1 MRTKRTASVVLW
13 CWLVGLACLAGLPAG
28 CADETPQTPVRTA
41 NDAKPRRPLPK
52 LDEEKDKVPEPPAL
66 LEDDAAF
73 VADLRKMPEMR
84 AVMADPEKYRAE
96 ILLTEVRP
104 PKHKDGRPEMLRH
117 AFRVDREYFYPASAI
132 KLTAAVAGL
141 EALAERGRARGRT
154 YAPDCAMKIFDSTAG
169 TYEEKDITDY
179 VTGRLNIAHEL
190 KKMLVISDN
199 EAFNRMFAF
208 VGHREM
214 NTRMWKLGL
223 PTVRIRHR
231 LGNVKDLDD
240 PTITPEVIIVP
251 GDGGAEL
258 MTPERSSSL
267 MLFAVRDAGTKV
279 GRAHVEGNVQVPG
292 PMDFSEKNR
301 IGIRDLQRLLT
312 KIVLPEAEDALPQYD
327 DDGRALLLSLLS
339 MLPSQSRLTGFDT
352 SLDELQRLSYP
363 GVNRVVP
370 PSSKV
375 RLYGKSGRAY
385 GFSVENSFAFDPETK
400 RGFFLTAT
408 IYTNDGGIVGSDH
421 YEYGEI
427 ANPFFA
433 ALGEYG
439 ARRAFGRVR

>member
-1 MRTKRTASVVLW
+1 MRTNRSVRRPTSTLALFA
-13 CWLVGLACLAGLPAG
+13 CLACLAQVPG
-28 CADETPQTPVRTA
+28 CVDEPPQMPVRTA
-41 NDAKPRRPLPK
+41 NDAKPRRPPPK
-52 LDEEKDKVPEPPAL
+52 LDEAKDKVPEAPPL

-73 VADLRKMPEMR
+73 VADLRKMPELR
-84 AVMADPEKYRAE
+84 GVMADPEKYRAE

-104 PKHKDGRPEMLRH
+104 PRHRDGRPELIRH

-154 YAPDCAMKIFDSTAG
+154 YAPDCAMKIFDATAG
-169 TYEEKDITDY
+169 AYEEKDVTEL
-179 VTGRLNIAHEL
+179 VTGHLNIAHEL

-199 EAFNRMFAF
+199 EAFNRMYAF
-208 VGHREM
+208 IGHREM

-223 PTVRIRHR
+223 ASVRIRHR
-231 LGNVKDLDD
+231 LGNVKDIDD

-251 GDGGAEL
+251 GDGGADL
-258 MTPERSSSL
+258 MTPERASNL

-279 GRAHVEGNVQVPG
+279 GRGHFEGNVPMLG

-312 KIVLPEAEDALPQYD
+312 KIVLPEAEDALPNYD

-363 GVNRVVP
+363 GVNRVVGGN
-370 PSSKV
+370 SRVK
-375 RLYGKSGRAY
+375 LYGKSGRAY
-385 GFSVENSFAFDPETK
+385 GFSVENSFAYDPDTK

-408 IYTNDGGIVGSDH
+408 VYTNEGAIVGSDH
-421 YEYGEI
+421 YEYAEI

-433 ALGEYG
+433 ALGEY
-439 ARRAFGRVR
+439 AAKRAFKNR

>member
-1 MRTKRTASVVLW
+1 MRTKRPARTLALLGFVV
-13 CWLVGLACLAGLPAG
+13 CLANIPG

-41 NDAKPRRPLPK
+41 NDAKPKRKGLPRLEEDK
-52 LDEEKDKVPEPPAL
+52 EKDKVPEAQAL

-73 VADLRKMPEMR
+73 VQDLRRMPELR

-96 ILLTEVRP
+96 ILLTDVRP
-104 PKHKDGRPEMLRH
+104 PKHKDGRPELVRH

-141 EALAERGRARGRT
+141 EALAQRGRARGRT
-154 YAPDCAMKIFDSTAG
+154 YAPDCAMKIFDPAAG
-169 TYEEKDITDY
+169 SYEEKDPTEY

-199 EAFNRMFAF
+199 EAFNRIYAF

-231 LGNVKDLDD
+231 LGNNVKELDD
-240 PTITPEVIIVP
+240 PTITPEVVIVP

-258 MTPERSSSL
+258 VTPERSSNL
-267 MLFAVRDAGTKV
+267 MLFAVREAGTKV
-279 GRAHVEGNVQVPG
+279 GRAHFENNAVVAG

-301 IGIRDLQRLLT
+301 IGIRDLQHLLM
-312 KIVLPEAEDALPQYD
+312 KIVLPEAEDALPDYD

-363 GVNRVVP
+363 GVNRVVS
-370 PSSKV
+370 SSKV

-385 GFSVENSFAFDPETK
+385 GFSVENSFVFDPDTK

-408 IYTNDGGIVGSDH
+408 VYTNEGGIVGADH
-421 YEYGEI
+421 YEYAEI

-433 ALGEYG
+433 ALGEYA
-439 ARRAFGRVR
+439 ARRAFKGGK